1 MTSSKESIFGLVV
14 EHLKQLLT
22 DQLHFPFGFHS
33 MQEALWWI
41 TDPLLSL
48 ILVTTHNYDQN
59 HLLFL
64 YIVLVKDS
72 LT

>member
-33 MQEALWWI
+33 MQEAL
-41 TDPLLSL
+41 
-48 ILVTTHNYDQN
+48 
-59 HLLFL
+59 
-64 YIVLVKDS
+64 
-72 LT
+72 

>member
-1 MTSSKESIFGLVV
+1 MDHRSSAKSDF
-14 EHLKQLLT
+14 
-22 DQLHFPFGFHS
+22 S
-33 MQEALWWI
+33 YN
-41 TDPLLSL
+41 S
-48 ILVTTHNYDQN
+48 HNYDQN